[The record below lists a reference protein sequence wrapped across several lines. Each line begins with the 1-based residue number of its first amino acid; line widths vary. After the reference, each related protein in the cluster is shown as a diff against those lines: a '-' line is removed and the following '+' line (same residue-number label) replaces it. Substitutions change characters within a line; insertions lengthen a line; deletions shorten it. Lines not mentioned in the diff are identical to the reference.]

1 MATQNLSDR
10 FCKTIHVERQ
20 TDFLDGLLRG
30 LQLRCS
36 SPSRR
41 FPAGVKSWR
50 VVGRI
55 AGDNKLVG
63 IKIGTFPTT
72 SLAEARKMGRA
83 ILADMQKGLDPRQV
97 RHEATKRRG
106 KTVAIAWADYLKFY
120 VDQYNRPKT
129 AYDKNSTFNEHAAP
143 TIGQMPIDS
152 VDRRD
157 IEDLLK
163 QVSGGAAL
171 RRKVYAYLN
180 HFFHYCA
187 DGELIATNPLTKVAA
202 PKSAT
207 SRDRV
212 LSPSEIAVVWRT
224 DTHHVYD
231 PLLKVLLLTGQRLRN
246 VVEMRWS
253 QIDQASRLWTIPA
266 GSVKGHPGAHTVPLS
281 DLCLETIDPMPRYN
295 GSDLVFTVNGTT
307 PFANLYKSHKRI
319 LAATKTSA
327 WTRHDLRRT
336 TGTILQSKGYGEL
349 EIGALLAHKPNSGNA
364 TQIYMR
370 HDYRKTKARAV
381 SDIAGCILDIVAKS
395 K

>member
-1 MATQNLSDR
+1 VRSP
-10 FCKTIHVERQ
+10 IVEQQ
-20 TDFLDGLLRG
+20 TDFLDTLLRG

-36 SPSRR
+36 SPSGR

-55 AGDNKLVG
+55 AGDNKLIG

-72 SLAEARKMGRA
+72 SLAEARKIGRA
-83 ILADMQKGLDPRQV
+83 ILADMQKGVDPRQV
-97 RHEATKRRG
+97 RHEETKRRG
-106 KTVAIAWADYLKFY
+106 RTVAIAWADYLEFY

-129 AYDKNSTFNEHAAP
+129 AYDKRSTFNEHVAP

-152 VDRRD
+152 VERRD

-163 QVSGGAAL
+163 QVSGGTAL

-180 HFFHYCA
+180 HFFHYCV
-187 DGELIATNPLTKVAA
+187 DGELNAINPLTRVAA

-224 DTHHVYD
+224 GTHHVYD
-231 PLLKVLLLTGQRLRN
+231 PLLKAILLTGQRLRN

-266 GSVKGHPGAHTVPLS
+266 GSVKGHPDAHMVPLS
-281 DLCLETIDPMPRYN
+281 DLCLKVIDPMPRYN

-319 LAATKTSA
+319 LAATETNS
-327 WTRHDLRRT
+327 WNRHDLRRT

-349 EIGALLAHKPNSGNA
+349 EIGALLAHKPKSGNA

-370 HDYRKTKARAV
+370 HDYREIKARAV
-381 SDIAGCILDIVAKS
+381 SDIADCILDIVAKD